1 MSASQSVTRTARDA
15 GRNTI
20 LIVDDDQ
27 DAGDLV
33 CDVLSKR
40 GFRVELAQSGEAA
53 LEATS
58 AHDVD
63 VVLSD
68 IKLGGMNG
76 LELCERLATSRPDVP
91 VVVMT
96 AFGNLENAVGA
107 VRVGAYDFIT
117 KPLNGD
123 VVAHAIRRAIDH
135 RELNIEVRRLRAAVD
150 CGRRMEE
157 LLGDSA
163 PMRLVFEVIEQV
175 APTDA
180 SVLITGESGT
190 GKDLVARAIH
200 ARSARGEGPFVAI
213 NCAAM
218 PPALLESEL
227 FGHEKGAFTDAKQRR
242 AGLFLQ
248 ASGGTLFLD
257 EISEMPA
264 EMQAKHLRAL
274 QEHKVRPVGGDAEV
288 SFDARII
295 SATNRDLESE
305 VEENRFRADLFY
317 RINVVHVPVPPL
329 RARQRDI
336 LILAQHFLEQ
346 CAGRYKKDV
355 VGIEEAAARKLLDF
369 DWPGNVRELENCMER
384 AVALTKM
391 SHVTASDLPEKI
403 RDYQPSRIIIG
414 GEGPDELITLEEMER
429 RYVRRVLDACGGNKT
444 QAAKVLGVDRRS
456 LYRRLERID
465 GHKRR
470 E

>member
-1 MSASQSVTRTARDA
+1 
-15 GRNTI
+15 
-20 LIVDDDQ
+20 
-27 DAGDLV
+27 
-33 CDVLSKR
+33 
-40 GFRVELAQSGEAA
+40 
-53 LEATS
+53 
-58 AHDVD
+58 
-63 VVLSD
+63 VLSD

-117 KPLNGD
+117 KPLNVD

-150 CGRRMEE
+150 SGRRMEE
-157 LLGDSA
+157 LLGDSP
-163 PMRLVFEVIEQV
+163 PMRHVFEVIEQV

-200 ARSARGEGPFVAI
+200 SRSARSQGPFVAI

-264 EMQAKHLRAL
+264 EMQAKLLRAL

-336 LILAQHFLEQ
+336 LTLAQHFLEQ
-346 CAGRYKKDV
+346 CASRYKKDV
-355 VGIEEAAARKLLDF
+355 VGIDEAAARKLLDF

-391 SHVTASDLPEKI
+391 SHITASDLPDKI
-403 RDYQPSRIIIG
+403 RDYQPSRIILG

-456 LYRRLERID
+456 LYRRLERIN
-465 GHKRR
+465 GHKEAEETNARPKHS
-470 E
+470 